1 MTKKEVLDCV
11 GVARVLLKDLED
23 YIEKATKN
31 TYGDEKLKYLSI
43 NRKKVQRNRLIIN
56 EKLKQ
61 IERYNQED

>member
-1 MTKKEVLDCV
+1 MKRLTKKEVLDCV

-23 YIEKATKN
+23 YIENATKN
-31 TYGDEKLKYLSI
+31 TGSDEKLKYLSI

-61 IERYNQED
+61 IERYE